1 MLAIAS
7 RAESGAA
14 AKVKLI
20 KRRLKTRRRPNRRKR
35 PNKKRRK
42 TKRRRLR
49 RRRRPNRRK
58 RLKLKL
64 LQNQS
69 L

>member
-35 PNKKRRK
+35 PNKKRLTIKRK
-42 TKRRRLR
+42 PRILN
-49 RRRRPNRRK
+49 P
-58 RLKLKL
+58 KL
-64 LQNQS
+64 LHNQS

>member
-20 KRRLKTRRRPNRRKR
+20 KRRPKTRRRPNRRKR
-35 PNKKRRK
+35 PNKKRLTIKRK
-42 TKRRRLR
+42 
-49 RRRRPNRRK
+49 PRRK
-58 RLKLKL
+58 RRLKPKL
-64 LQNQS
+64 LHNQS